1 MRVAVNLLTENP
13 DSPSGFHWFWTR
25 VLPEMDKRLQSG
37 EELCLLV
44 SPKSR
49 PGYQGYGPNVSY
61 VTYPFS
67 NEHRNLRTL
76 SEHVYS
82 PLRLPLSRIDV
93 FSTLIAPAWN
103 PTWSTVVE
111 MKTMHA
117 FTTPDALGML
127 PRLYRRMSY
136 PRSMRV
142 ADTVIVDSES
152 LRAEVEKYLEVDTR
166 KLRVIHEGVDHDLFK
181 PGDAD
186 EARVRVKAHGITGP
200 FVLFVSTLWPYK
212 NCEGLLR
219 AWALVRDQ
227 LGNRQLAIVGG
238 GRDQYVAQLQALA
251 EELGISSDVVFV
263 GAVPLDEVVYF
274 YRVADVFVYPSFNET
289 FGMPIIEAMA
299 CGCPVVTSDTS
310 AMPETAGGAA
320 ILSNPHEPGSIAQAI
335 LSAAAPE
342 RDRLRDAG
350 LKRAAQ
356 FSWSAT
362 AAATLDVYREAA
374 ERRRH
379 RKAKAG

>member
-25 VLPEMDKRLQSG
+25 VLPEMASRLQSG

-44 SPKSR
+44 SPRSR
-49 PGYQGYGPNVSY
+49 SLYQGYGPNVSY
-61 VTYPFS
+61 VTYPWS
-67 NEHRNLRTL
+67 NERRNLRTL
-76 SEHVYS
+76 SEHIYS
-82 PLRLPLSRIDV
+82 PLRLPLSHIDV
-93 FSTLIAPAWN
+93 LSTLIAPVWN

-136 PRSMRV
+136 PRSVRV
-142 ADTVIVDSES
+142 ADMVVVDSES
-152 LRAEVEKYLEVDTR
+152 LRDEVVKYLPVDTR
-166 KLRVIHEGVDHDLFK
+166 KLRVIHEGVDHELFK

-186 EARVRVKAHGITGP
+186 EARAQVKAHGITRP
-200 FVLFVSTLWPYK
+200 FVLFVSSLWPYK

-219 AWALVRDQ
+219 AWALIKDQ
-227 LGNRQLAIVGG
+227 LGERQLAIVGG
-238 GRDQYVAQLQALA
+238 GQDKYVAQLQELA
-251 EELGISSDVVFV
+251 SKLGISADVVFV
-263 GAVPLDEVVYF
+263 GAVPLEEVVSF
-274 YRVADVFVYPSFNET
+274 YRAADVFVYPSFNET

-299 CGCPVVTSDTS
+299 CGCPVVTSDVS

-320 ILSNPHEPGSIAQAI
+320 VLSDPQDPGSIARAI
-335 LSAAAPE
+335 LTAAAPE

-350 LKRAAQ
+350 LQRAAQ

-362 AAATLDVYREAA
+362 AAETLDVYRQAA
-374 ERRRH
+374 ERRR
-379 RKAKAG
+379 RKAAAR